1 MAQTT
6 SKTILLG
13 GSLGRK
19 FGRIHRLY
27 VSCAAEAIR
36 ALTVLFP
43 EMAPKI
49 RDGHYVVF
57 SGKDSLSPEQ
67 LRQPSGIDVIRIV
80 PTIAGRKN
88 GGLFTVIVGV
98 VLIVAGFFTGGA
110 TWGPAMMM
118 AGAGLA
124 ISGAVMMLAPQTAVT
139 DALDSPENQ
148 ASYMFNGTVNTEA
161 QGNPVPLPYG
171 EIICGSAVISGGI
184 HSEDRVL

>member
-1 MAQTT
+1 MAQTA

-19 FGRIHRLY
+19 FGRVHKLF

-36 ALTVLFP
+36 ALTVLYP
-43 EMAPKI
+43 EMMPKL
-49 RDGHYVVF
+49 RDGHYIVF
-57 SGKDSLSPEQ
+57 SGKGSLTPEQ
-67 LRQPSGIDVIRIV
+67 LRDPSGQDVIRIV
-80 PTIAGRKN
+80 PVIAGRKN

-110 TWGPAMMM
+110 TWGPAMMI

-124 ISGAVMMLAPQTAVT
+124 ISGAVMMLSPQTALT
-139 DALDSPENQ
+139 DPLDKPDNQ
-148 ASYMFNGTVNTEA
+148 SSYMFNGTVNTEA

-171 EIICGSAVISGGI
+171 EIICGSAVISGGVYP
-184 HSEDRVL
+184 EDRA

>member
-1 MAQTT
+1 MAQTV

-19 FGRIHRLY
+19 FGRVHQLY

-36 ALTVLFP
+36 ALTVLYP
-43 EMAPKI
+43 AMAPKL

-57 SGKDSLSPEQ
+57 SGKGSLTPDQ
-67 LRQPSGIDVIRIV
+67 LRNPSGQDVIRIV
-80 PTIAGRKN
+80 PALAGRKN
-88 GGLFTVIVGV
+88 GGLFTVIVGA
-98 VLIVAGFFTGGA
+98 VLIVAGFFLGGA

-124 ISGAVMMLAPQTAVT
+124 VAGGMMMLSPQTALT
-139 DALDSPENQ
+139 DPLDSPENRS
-148 ASYMFNGTVNTEA
+148 SYMFNGTVNTEA

-184 HSEDRVL
+184 FPEDRV